1 LVLLGA
7 PNVRIIRKKNCQLEK
22 LFERGSQPA
31 LFFKKKKMVP
41 YPLTCA
47 FLADERAPPVVG
59 SGLEEKGNTSDIIT
73 CIKLK
78 CDNTSDMYL
87 QVFPKKIGSVAY

>member
-1 LVLLGA
+1 LVLLGT
-7 PNVRIIRKKNCQLEK
+7 PNVRIICQLEK

-31 LFFKKKKMVP
+31 LFFKKKKKMVP

-59 SGLEEKGNTSDIIT
+59 SGLEEKGNTSDIVT

>member
-1 LVLLGA
+1 
-7 PNVRIIRKKNCQLEK
+7 
-22 LFERGSQPA
+22 
-31 LFFKKKKMVP
+31 MVP